1 MAIKN
6 ATALGTQFYQELLEI
21 IARARKTDKVRRWQ
35 ELSAAAAYIEAEM
48 KALKEGIL
56 ETNDKRFKIIEETI
70 RESAPA
76 KAEYIKIHGEA
87 EFEKNKKVTKIKRH
101 VKGIA

>member
-21 IARARKTDKVRRWQ
+21 VARARKSDKVRRWQ
-35 ELSAAAAYIEAEM
+35 ELSAAAAFVDAEM

-56 ETNDKRFKIIEETI
+56 EANDQRFKIIEETT
-70 RESAPA
+70 RESAPT
-76 KAEYIKIHGEA
+76 KADYIRIHGEDA
-87 EFEKNKKVTKIKRH
+87 FEENKKVTTVKRH